1 MDKGRIATDKEL
13 NKIKRQVSVVYSEA
27 EKKATAKLEKYLDK
41 YRAEDEDMRQQVED
55 GEINESEYEDWR
67 IQNIMTGKDWKK
79 TKSDVAE
86 EYTKANIKAMDIVNK
101 AVPIIYAINYNF
113 MGGKLTNEVSRSK
126 DREYDVKIPK
136 ITPDEFIKRGGKIY
150 SGQSAYSLRKNV
162 NIPKDKR
169 WNERKMN
176 SEVLKGIKNGE
187 SMDKIAKRLQK
198 VTDMTD
204 AAAIRNARTMVTAA
218 ENGARQAT
226 ADYLYEEYGIDTM
239 KIWDAVGDERTRD
252 SHNFVS
258 GETVPREL
266 PFSNGLMY
274 AGDPAGPPDETF
286 NCRCSTDYVPYK
298 ESKLNFRGK

>member
-13 NKIKRQVSVVYSEA
+13 NKIKRRVSVVYSEA

-55 GEINESEYEDWR
+55 GEIDESEYEDWR
-67 IQNIMTGKDWKK
+67 IQNIMTGRDWKK

-86 EYTKANIKAMDIVNK
+86 EYTKANIKAMDIVNIV
-101 AVPIIYAINYNF
+101 VPVVFAINYNF
-113 MGGKLTNEVSRSK
+113 MADKLTKEAKQKVSKEPKGESK
-126 DREYDVKIPK
+126 QEEAMRTLNIPK
-136 ITPDEFIKRGGKIY
+136 VTTKDYVKKGAKLAPTKK
-150 SGQSAYSLRKNV
+150 V

-187 SMDKIAKRLQK
+187 SMNKIAKRLQN

-226 ADYLYEEYGIDTM
+226 AELLASKGIYTH
-239 KIWDAVGDERTRD
+239 KQWVAVGDERTRE
-252 SHNFVS
+252 SHLDID
-258 GETVPREL
+258 GEVVPYNQ
-266 PFSNGLMY
+266 PFSNGCDY
-274 AGDPAGPPDETF
+274 PGDPYGDLSEVY
-286 NCRCSTDYVPYK
+286 NCRCSADYMI
-298 ESKLNFRGK
+298 R